1 MQHHTLTPYMARI
14 TAENALCREHGFRHT
29 TCSGINYL
37 EGMLADFRRTANFVC
52 TADTSQC
59 TTFER
64 GGGWYERRVY
74 TVFIL
79 SRYTF
84 GDADSYAR
92 AMQLCREVYRQFQTR
107 FVRDREAADG
117 SMLYLD
123 VADIR
128 SNELGGQFLNGCTG
142 LYFMLTM
149 ERPVDLCFSPSEWT
163 AQ

>member
-1 MQHHTLTPYMARI
+1 MTHSLTHYMARM
-14 TAENALCREHGFRHT
+14 ASECRLCALNRFKAV
-29 TCSGINYL
+29 TCSGPEHL
-37 EGMLADFRRTANFVC
+37 EGLLQNFQTTANFVC

-79 SRYTF
+79 ARFRF
-84 GDADSYAR
+84 GSTDDYAR
-92 AMQLCREVYRQFQTR
+92 AMNLCREVFRQFQSR
-107 FVRDREAADG
+107 MIHDRERADG

-123 VADIR
+123 TADIR
-128 SNELGGQFLNGCTG
+128 SNELGGMFLNSATG

-149 ERPVDLCFSPSEWT
+149 EQPFDLCFRPEEWDN
-163 AQ
+163 